1 MGYSTSFEGQVAI
14 APPLNPTEIAY
25 LRDFAESRRHQR
37 PEGPYSTHDYSYS
50 ELGHPD
56 YNTPPDG
63 QPALWCNWEPTDDG
77 TGIRW
82 NGAEKF
88 YDATKWMQY
97 LIDHFL
103 KPEGAAKGQPGFEA
117 FTFDHTVNGVIQAQ
131 GDDPADAWELLVLD
145 NEAVGGGIHGY

>member
-1 MGYSTSFEGQVAI
+1 MGYSTTFTGQVAVE
-14 APPLNPTEIAY
+14 PPLNPHEIAY
-25 LRDFAESRRHQR
+25 LDKFADSRRHQR
-37 PEGPYSTHDYSYS
+37 PDGPYSTHDYGYGEIPS
-50 ELGHPD
+50 GG
-56 YNTPPDG
+56 YNRAHDG
-63 QPALWCNWEPTDDG
+63 QPSLWCNWEPTDDG

-82 NGAEKF
+82 NSAEKF

-103 KPEGAAKGQPGFEA
+103 KAGATAQGAPGFEN

-131 GDDPADAWELLVLD
+131 GDDPADGWELLVLD

>member
-1 MGYSTSFEGQVAI
+1 MGYTTAFEGQVAI
-14 APPLNPTEIAY
+14 EPPLNAAEVAY
-25 LRDFAESRRHQR
+25 LRDFAESRRHHR
-37 PEGPYSTHDYSYS
+37 PEGPYSTRDYLFGDLDSKDLNRPHD
-50 ELGHPD
+50 E
-56 YNTPPDG
+56 
-63 QPALWCNWEPTDDG
+63 QPSLWCNWEPTDDG

-103 KPEGAAKGQPGFEA
+103 KPEGAAKGQPGFEK
-117 FTFDHTVNGVIQAQ
+117 FTFNHVVSGVIQAQ
-131 GDDPADAWELLVLD
+131 GDDPDDQWELLVLD